1 MDARPLRDDGQPDF
15 PKNAARTAQGL
26 VLDDK
31 IANDHPR
38 EGSLVEGSDS
48 MKVVDAVPRQAAPAG
63 LIASSGP
70 SPARSAAAPVIVA
83 KGLTVGYKLHRERKK
98 LTALRNIDLT
108 INRGEF
114 VVLVGPS
121 GCGKTTFINA
131 IAGLVEPWE
140 GTIEVN
146 GKPVN
151 GPGPDRAMVFQDY
164 ALMPWRTVEA
174 NIRMPFEFQD
184 LGLSKQ
190 EMDERV
196 RRYIDLVD
204 LTGFEKSYPYE
215 LSGGMKQRVGI
226 ARALVSEP
234 DILLADEPFAA
245 IDAMTREAMQS
256 ELERFVAKTGQTVV
270 FITHSIDEAVILGDR
285 VAVISYRPGQIKEI
299 VDVNLPRPRFDY
311 DVKTLPEYSE
321 LRDHIWRL
329 VKDEA
334 LQTARGA
341 Q

>member
-1 MDARPLRDDGQPDF
+1 MTVAEWDAG
-15 PKNAARTAQGL
+15 
-26 VLDDK
+26 
-31 IANDHPR
+31 
-38 EGSLVEGSDS
+38 
-48 MKVVDAVPRQAAPAG
+48 
-63 LIASSGP
+63 
-70 SPARSAAAPVIVA
+70 RSATNKPTAAAGNAAPVIVS

-98 LTALRNIDLT
+98 LTALRDITLT

-131 IAGLVEPWE
+131 ISGLVQPWE
-140 GTIEVN
+140 GSIEVN
-146 GKPVN
+146 GGPVT

-164 ALMPWRTVEA
+164 ALMPWRTVES
-174 NIRMPFEFQD
+174 NIRLPFELQD
-184 LGLSKQ
+184 LGISEE
-190 EMDERV
+190 EMTERV
-196 RRYIDLVD
+196 RRYIELVD

-256 ELERFVAKTGQTVV
+256 ELERFVATTHQTVV
-270 FITHSIDEAVILGDR
+270 FITHSIDEAITLADR
-285 VAVISYRPGQIKEI
+285 VVVISYRPGQIKEVVPI
-299 VDVNLPRPRFDY
+299 NLPRPRFDY
-311 DVKTLPEYSE
+311 DVKMLPEYGE

-334 LQTARGA
+334 LQTARGGRS
-341 Q
+341 

>member
-1 MDARPLRDDGQPDF
+1 MTLMETKPQNVAPDQS
-15 PKNAARTAQGL
+15 P
-26 VLDDK
+26 
-31 IANDHPR
+31 
-38 EGSLVEGSDS
+38 
-48 MKVVDAVPRQAAPAG
+48 APA
-63 LIASSGP
+63 A
-70 SPARSAAAPVIVA
+70 ANAAPVIVT
-83 KGLTVGYKLHRERKK
+83 KGLTVGYKLHRERKR
-98 LTALRNIDLT
+98 LTALRDITLSV
-108 INRGEF
+108 NRGEF

-121 GCGKTTFINA
+121 GCGKTTYINA
-131 IAGLVEPWE
+131 VSGLVEPWE

-146 GKPVN
+146 GRQVT

-164 ALMPWRTVEA
+164 ALMPWRTVES
-174 NIRMPFEFQD
+174 NIRMPFEFQN
-184 LGLSKQ
+184 LQLSK
-190 EMDERV
+190 EEIDERV
-196 RRYIDLVD
+196 RRYIELVD

-256 ELERFVAKTGQTVV
+256 ELERFVAKTRQTVI
-270 FITHSIDEAVILGDR
+270 FITHSIDEAITLADR
-285 VAVISYRPGQIKEI
+285 VVVISFRPGQIKEI

-311 DVKTLPEYSE
+311 DVKSLPEYVK

-334 LQTARGA
+334 LQSARGVK
-341 Q
+341 

>member
-1 MDARPLRDDGQPDF
+1 MALAEEHADSNDVATSSQAEDR
-15 PKNAARTAQGL
+15 KAVITA
-26 VLDDK
+26 
-31 IANDHPR
+31 
-38 EGSLVEGSDS
+38 E
-48 MKVVDAVPRQAAPAG
+48 
-63 LIASSGP
+63 
-70 SPARSAAAPVIVA
+70 
-83 KGLTVGYKLHRERKK
+83 GLTVGYTLHRARKK
-98 LTALRNIDLT
+98 LTALRDITLT
-108 INRGEF
+108 VNKGEF

-131 IAGLVEPWE
+131 IAGLVDPWE
-140 GTIEVN
+140 GTILVN
-146 GKPVN
+146 GRGVS

-164 ALMPWRTVEA
+164 ALMPWRTVES
-174 NIRMPFEFQD
+174 NVRMPFEFQN
-184 LGLSKQ
+184 LGISKA
-190 EMDERV
+190 EEDERV
-196 RRYIDLVD
+196 RRYIELVD
-204 LTGFEKSYPYE
+204 LNGFERSYPYE

-285 VAVISYRPGQIKEI
+285 VVVISYRPGQIKEI
-299 VDVNLPRPRFDY
+299 VDVNLPRPRFSDER
-311 DVKTLPEYSE
+311 DVKMLPEYSD
-321 LRDHIWRL
+321 LREHIWRL

-341 Q
+341 K

>member
-1 MDARPLRDDGQPDF
+1 MTLAEAKQ
-15 PKNAARTAQGL
+15 TSQT
-26 VLDDK
+26 
-31 IANDHPR
+31 
-38 EGSLVEGSDS
+38 
-48 MKVVDAVPRQAAPAG
+48 AVPTRAPQASLPV
-63 LIASSGP
+63 IASE
-70 SPARSAAAPVIVA
+70 
-83 KGLTVGYKLHRERKK
+83 GLTVGYTLHRERKR
-98 LTALRNIDLT
+98 LTALRDISLT
-108 INRGEF
+108 VNRGEF

-131 IAGLVEPWE
+131 ISGLVEPWE
-140 GTIEVN
+140 GTITVN
-146 GKPVN
+146 GRPVK

-164 ALMPWRTVEA
+164 ALMPWRTVES

-184 LGLSKQ
+184 LGLSKA
-190 EMDERV
+190 EMDARV
-196 RRYIDLVD
+196 RRYIDLVH

-256 ELERFVAKTGQTVV
+256 ELERFVAKTAQTVI
-270 FITHSIDEAVILGDR
+270 FITHSIDEAIILADR
-285 VAVISYRPGQIKEI
+285 VVVISFRPGRIKEI
-299 VDVNLPRPRFDY
+299 VEVNLPRPRFDY
-311 DVKTLPEYSE
+311 DVKTQPEFVR

-334 LQTARGA
+334 MQTARGA
-341 Q
+341 EG

>member
-1 MDARPLRDDGQPDF
+1 MTLLETKPPG
-15 PKNAARTAQGL
+15 
-26 VLDDK
+26 
-31 IANDHPR
+31 
-38 EGSLVEGSDS
+38 
-48 MKVVDAVPRQAAPAG
+48 AAPDR
-63 LIASSGP
+63 
-70 SPARSAAAPVIVA
+70 SPAPANTVPVIVT
-83 KGLTVGYKLHRERKK
+83 KGLTVGYILHRERKR
-98 LTALRNIDLT
+98 LTALRDITLSV
-108 INRGEF
+108 NRGEF

-121 GCGKTTFINA
+121 GCGKTTYINA
-131 IAGLVEPWE
+131 VSGLVEPWE

-146 GKPVN
+146 GRPVT

-164 ALMPWRTVEA
+164 ALMPWRTVES
-174 NIRMPFEFQD
+174 NIRMPFEFQK

-190 EMDERV
+190 EIDERV
-196 RRYIDLVD
+196 RHYIELVD

-256 ELERFVAKTGQTVV
+256 ELERFVAKTNQTVI
-270 FITHSIDEAVILGDR
+270 FITHSIDEAITLADR
-285 VAVISYRPGQIKEI
+285 IVVISSRPGRIKEI

-311 DVKTLPEYSE
+311 DVKSLPEYSE
-321 LRDHIWRL
+321 LRDHIWQL

-334 LQTARGA
+334 LQGARGEKR
-341 Q
+341 